1 MANRM
6 YDPGR
11 AAFGNAA
18 ISWIGDTIKVALVSG
33 AYTPNTATH
42 QFWSDVNANVIGTP
56 QTLTSKTN
64 VGGLMGA
71 ANPTFTAVPAGTV
84 TYLVYFKDTGT
95 PSGSSLIGIVDT
107 ATGLPVTANG
117 GDITVTIDATN
128 KIFKL

>member
-1 MANRM
+1 MANRL
-6 YDPGR
+6 YDLGR
-11 AAFGNAA
+11 AAFGNAV
-18 ISWIGDTIKVALVSG
+18 INWLGDTIKVALVSS

-56 QTLTSKTN
+56 QALTSKTN

-71 ANPTFTAVPAGTV
+71 ANPTFSAVASGTV
-84 TYLVYFKDTGT
+84 GFLVYYKDTGI

-117 GDITVTIDATN
+117 GDISVTIDATN